1 MLECSHNPVHC
12 ILPPHMLDKLSQST
26 DANIRKLAID
36 AIEAAAAMRAQ
47 RLMLATLPAMSAIPS
62 PGGKKHRLV
71 YDAKHGSMW
80 SLPGTLVRSEGDRKK
95 RDVAVN
101 EAYDYSGHV
110 YDFYQKLFSR
120 NSLDDKGMSLISSVH
135 LGNKFNNAFWNGEQM
150 AYGDG
155 DGSLFVRFT
164 KALDV
169 VGHELTHG
177 VVTHTCNL
185 QYQDESGALNEHFA
199 DVMGVLVSQWRAG
212 QTAKQAAWT
221 VGAEIMGPG
230 TTAKCLRTFKDEPAY
245 QGDPILGDDP
255 QPKQL
260 KDKYTGAADQGGVH
274 INSGIPN
281 HAFHLVAM
289 EIGGRAWGKAGQI
302 WYRTLRALHQTS
314 DFAQMV
320 TETEASALAL
330 YGSGSIE
337 QKAVAK
343 AWKAVGF

>member
-1 MLECSHNPVHC
+1 MLAYCNNRIHS
-12 ILPPHMLDKLSQST
+12 ILPPYILEKMSQST
-26 DANIRKLAID
+26 HAKLRKRAID

-47 RLMLATLPAMSAIPS
+47 RFTLAKLPTMSAIPS

-80 SLPGTLVRSEGDRKK
+80 SLPGKLVREEGDKK
-95 RDVAVN
+95 AKDAAVN
-101 EAYDYSGHV
+101 EAYNYSGDV
-110 YDFYQKLFSR
+110 YDFYQTVFSR

-155 DGSLFVRFT
+155 DGSLFIRFT
-164 KALDV
+164 KARDV

-212 QTAKQAAWT
+212 KTAKQAAWT

-245 QGDPILGDDP
+245 QDDPILGDDP
-255 QPKQL
+255 QPKHL
-260 KDKYTGAADQGGVH
+260 KDKYTGSADQGGVH

-281 HAFHLVAM
+281 HAFYLVAM
-289 EIGGRAWGKAGQI
+289 EIGGSAWQKAGQI

-320 TETEASALAL
+320 TETEASAVAL
-330 YGSGSIE
+330 YGSESIE
-337 QKAVAK
+337 QQAVRK